1 MEDRI
6 FTDEIIPRHE
16 ERLEAKRAEEGA
28 LPERIRKMLELGAR
42 AEANGQGEERV
53 FRLQAEFMADWDFP
67 DLHRSWFSAYYPTYA
82 RMSGP
87 QLLSYFSWRTR
98 WKAGERKM
106 GAPVSFAFVHVYELL
121 NGAGASGP
129 LDAFEKLSAF
139 WEEYRKLD
147 FTLDRYVP
155 QWLDDLV
162 VYEGLDQS
170 LDSGPHDRRRCGE
183 ARDRRQL

>member
-67 DLHRSWFSAYYPTYA
+67 DLHRGFRPTTRLTPACPGLSFFPIFPGA
-82 RMSGP
+82 RAGRRASERWELRSP
-87 QLLSYFSWRTR
+87 LLLSTST
-98 WKAGERKM
+98 
-106 GAPVSFAFVHVYELL
+106 SF
-121 NGAGASGP
+121 
-129 LDAFEKLSAF
+129 
-139 WEEYRKLD
+139 
-147 FTLDRYVP
+147 
-155 QWLDDLV
+155 
-162 VYEGLDQS
+162 
-170 LDSGPHDRRRCGE
+170 
-183 ARDRRQL
+183 